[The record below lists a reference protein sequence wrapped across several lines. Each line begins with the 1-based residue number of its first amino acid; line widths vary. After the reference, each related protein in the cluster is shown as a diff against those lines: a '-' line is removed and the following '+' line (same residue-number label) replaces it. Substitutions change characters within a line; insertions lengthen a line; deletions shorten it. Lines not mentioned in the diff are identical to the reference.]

1 MMGSTAY
8 NPELGFY
15 GYVDTVAYRMDV
27 EPSLLEE
34 VETLAVIRQVFLRNG
49 THSEAEAAVRRQFD
63 AKGRSVR

>member
-27 EPSLLEE
+27 EPRVLEN
-34 VETLAVIRQVFLRNG
+34 VETLAVIRNVFLRNG
-49 THSEAEAAVRRQFD
+49 THSEAEAAVRRHFEK
-63 AKGRSVR
+63 AGLA